1 MVLQARFDTKEE
13 ITPRASCL
21 HPETYELGKRDY
33 QGVQPF
39 SREQVETFEDIP

>member
-1 MVLQARFDTKEE
+1 MF
-13 ITPRASCL
+13 TPRNL
-21 HPETYELGKRDY
+21 RQGKRDY